1 MSRRRPPAKPPAY
14 LRFVEC
20 GFSDRITFVLVK
32 AGIDTPERLLSM
44 APDRVRLIPGIGE
57 TLIKEIDQYRASR
70 NGLGVTNGGDGR
82 RRAQNRRS

>member
-1 MSRRRPPAKPPAY
+1 MSRRRPPANPPAY
-14 LRFVEC
+14 LHFAGC

-32 AGIDTPERLLSM
+32 AGIDTPEQLLSM

-57 TLIKEIDQYRASR
+57 TLIKEIDQHRASR
-70 NGLGVTNGGDGR
+70 NGLEVTNGTDGC